1 MSMDAYM
8 KMTLMDIDQ
17 ISELRN
23 DNNYEKQIIDGY
35 AEISYLTFQSRV

>member
-23 DNNYEKQIIDGY
+23 NNNYVKQIVYGY